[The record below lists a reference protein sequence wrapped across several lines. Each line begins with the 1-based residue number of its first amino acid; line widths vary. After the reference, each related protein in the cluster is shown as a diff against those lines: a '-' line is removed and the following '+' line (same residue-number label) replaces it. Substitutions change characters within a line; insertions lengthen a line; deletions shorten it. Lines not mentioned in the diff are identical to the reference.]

1 MDFGAN
7 KMPIEVIRQATFGNT
22 YFRDIYSSLNGKWYR
37 KSWWTF
43 LVCKNHF
50 LFMLILLGGS
60 SKMHFL
66 REQFWS
72 APMFWNGFFEGGILK
87 PPMFWN
93 AFLEK
98 AIILISWF
106 MAAD

>member
-1 MDFGAN
+1 MDFDAN
-7 KMPIEVIRQATFGNT
+7 KMPTEVIGQATFGNT

-43 LVCKNHF
+43 LVCKYLF
-50 LFMLILLGGS
+50 LFMLIFLGGS
-60 SKMHFL
+60 FL

-72 APMFWNGFFEGGILK
+72 APIFWNGFSEGRILK
-87 PPMFWN
+87 PTMFWN
-93 AFLEK
+93 AFLEG